1 MPRKKKSIEESGS
14 TPKLQELENE
24 RNILGNDQYVSSFV
38 LYLRRVRQYSEHTI
52 SSYLLDLAQFLR
64 VNPSVAPE
72 GVCDWT
78 LVRDDMARHYG
89 MHLSEGGEGKSSVN
103 RKLSSLRTFFRFL
116 LREEVVA
123 ANPFSIVRGMRTS
136 HRLPI
141 VLSEEQVKTLLEAP
155 AKFWGRVQGD
165 KQDGRSDAEFSAA
178 RDSAI
183 LEVIYSGGLRI
194 SEAIGLNTDSIDF
207 LTNHFVVRGK
217 GHKERYCFLGK
228 PAATAIQKYLRLRE
242 ARGLAP
248 RRNDKGPL
256 FLNQKGK
263 RLTPRSFQR
272 AFKDYL
278 NEANLPADCT
288 PHKLRHSFATHLLT
302 AGADLP
308 TVQKL
313 LGHASLTS
321 TQIYTH
327 IDIGRL
333 IEVYSKAHP
342 KA

>member
-1 MPRKKKSIEESGS
+1 MPRKKKVTEETFA
-14 TPKLQELENE
+14 TPKLRELEKE
-24 RNILGNDQYVSSFV
+24 RNILGNDHYVASFI
-38 LYLRRVRQYSEHTI
+38 LYLRRERQYSEHTV

-64 VNPSVAPE
+64 VNPSIAPE

-78 LVRDDMARHYG
+78 RVREDMARHYG
-89 MHLSEGGEGKSSVN
+89 MHLTEGGEGKSSVN

-116 LREEVVA
+116 MRDDKFK
-123 ANPFSIVRGMRTS
+123 ANPFSIVRGLRGG
-136 HRLPI
+136 HRLPV
-141 VLSEEQVKTLLEAP
+141 VLSEEHVKALLEAP
-155 AKFWGRVQGD
+155 AKFWAKVQGD
-165 KQDGRSDAEFSAA
+165 KQDGRSDAEFSAS
-178 RDSAI
+178 RDTAI
-183 LEVIYSGGLRI
+183 LEIIYSGGLRI
-194 SEAIGLNTDSIDF
+194 SEALGLDYEDIDF
-207 LTNHFVVRGK
+207 LAKYFKVRGK
-217 GHKERYCFLGK
+217 GRKERYCFLGT
-228 PAATAIQKYLRLRE
+228 PAAKALHAYLRIRE
-242 ARGLAP
+242 ARGLGGQ
-248 RRNDKGPL
+248 REKGAL

-263 RLTPRSFQR
+263 RLTPRSLQR

-278 NEANLPADCT
+278 NEAELPADCT

-333 IEVYSKAHP
+333 IEVYAKAHP